1 MRIKTQNL
9 LIVIGLFVS
18 TSLIVG
24 ITFVAV
30 VNIQDKLSNTY
41 AEFGKILSKT
51 LAVESVEVI
60 QNIPEYNQN
69 HALRAKTRSI
79 LSSNSDIS
87 FIEYYDA
94 KNKLR
99 YSSKEEYPERAAK
112 SKVTVSSPMISVGNG
127 QKIIAGSLN
136 MGLSN
141 AGIEVVSKTTKQSLF
156 VIILITWSIYI
167 IATLLYS
174 YLITRELNI
183 LHTGVK
189 RISTGEFGYKIA
201 NIPVNTEIKELFN
214 AFNDMSNRLHQYEEK
229 NIDKLTLERNKF
241 EAVLMSIANGVVVCD
256 NFDNVVLIN
265 NAAKNILAVE
275 NSQIINSKIQQYCD
289 TNGELCFKDKIEKF
303 KDTPLDVMETKP
315 LEFNIEIDKMVIKT
329 LISPMFSKSQE
340 YVGYIII
347 LINITKEAEID
358 KLKSDFISNVS
369 HELRTPV
376 TVLRTYIDTLH
387 NHAENFDDETQK
399 EFISVINTE
408 ADRLHKMVN
417 EILDFSRLES
427 PNVNLEKT
435 PVHITDLIEESI
447 KSVEVLA
454 REKGLVFSVIEEP
467 NLPKVTLNIESIEG
481 VLRNLISNAI
491 KYSNDGGKI
500 KVRAEM
506 AKKNNFIEVSVEDN
520 GMGIAPELQEKV
532 FDRFFRVENDTHTI
546 KGTGLGLHIVKV
558 TIEQHHKGEVF
569 VQSKLGEGST
579 FGFRIPIT
587 PSAEEPDY
595 PIGALE
601 KLS

>member
-9 LIVIGLFVS
+9 LIVTGLLVS
-18 TSLIVG
+18 TSLIIG

-41 AEFGKILSKT
+41 TEFGKILSKT
-51 LAVESVEVI
+51 LAVESVETI
-60 QNIPEYNQN
+60 KDKPQFDQEL
-69 HALRAKTRSI
+69 ALKSKTRSI
-79 LSSNSDIS
+79 LSGNSEIA
-87 FIEYYDA
+87 FIEYFDE
-94 KNKLR
+94 KNNLK
-99 YSSKEEYPERAAK
+99 YSSKEDFPERANI
-112 SKVTVSSPMISVGNG
+112 SKVSVSAPMVASSADGKKNIV
-127 QKIIAGSLN
+127 GSLN
-136 MGLSN
+136 IGLSN
-141 AGIEVVSKTTKQSLF
+141 AEIELVSKTTKNSLF
-156 VIILITWSIYI
+156 IIIFVTWGIYI
-167 IATLLYS
+167 LAILLYS

-183 LHTGVK
+183 LHAGVK
-189 RISTGEFGYKIA
+189 KISTGEFGYKIS
-201 NIPVNTEIKELFN
+201 NTPVNSEIKDLFK
-214 AFNDMSNRLHQYEEK
+214 AFNNMSMRLHQYEEK

-265 NAAKNILAVE
+265 NSAQKILDVQ
-275 NSQIINSKIQQYCD
+275 NSQILNTKIHQYCGID
-289 TNGELCFKDKIEKF
+289 GEFCFKEKIEQF
-303 KDTPLDVMETKP
+303 KETPLDVMEKKP
-315 LEFNIEIDKMVIKT
+315 FEFNIEMGSMVIKA
-329 LISPMFSKSQE
+329 LISPMFSKNQE
-340 YVGYIII
+340 YVGYIIV

-387 NHAENFDDETQK
+387 NHAENFDKETQA

-427 PNVNLEKT
+427 PDVKLEKT
-435 PVHITDLIEESI
+435 SVNITDLIEEAM

-454 REKGLVFSVIEEP
+454 TEKNLHFSLIKEP
-467 NLPKVTLNIESIEG
+467 NLPHVTLHVDSIEG

-491 KYSNDGGKI
+491 KYSHQGGRIKI
-500 KVRAEM
+500 RAEL
-506 AKKNNFIEVSVEDN
+506 AKKNNFVEVTVEDN
-520 GMGIAPELQEKV
+520 GMGIAPEFQEKV

-569 VQSKLGEGST
+569 VHSKLGEGST
-579 FGFRIPIT
+579 FGFRIPIV
-587 PSAEEPDY
+587 PPVEDEEY
-595 PIGALE
+595 PVGALE
-601 KLS
+601 KV